1 MPQSPILDYIDELQ
15 AREAHS
21 ARNDSPVQEDVE
33 DGDWEGLDP
42 SDEDLYDDDF

>member
-1 MPQSPILDYIDELQ
+1 MSHSPVLDYLDELQ

-21 ARNDSPVQEDVE
+21 ARHDSPVQEEAE
-33 DGDWEGLDP
+33 DGDWESLDP